1 MQFTREIQTLGHYD
15 ILVAGAGPAGLSAAI
30 SAARLGKKVALIER
44 NGIVGGNLTS
54 GFVGPLMGEYAKGS
68 ISEEL
73 NQMLNECSRKHH
85 NVEEAKIK
93 LTKWIDHE
101 NIDLFLQCPAVD
113 VLMEENILCG
123 VVVST
128 GDGLNG
134 ITADI
139 IVDATGDGSVAYLA
153 GAPTEMGREDGRVQ
167 PASIMFTVENVNEAQ
182 TMVCRHEE
190 QDTQLP
196 SGSYLQLCRDAN
208 KNGELP
214 ENVNIVRLYPTAYS
228 PNERMVNATQA
239 NGINGLDPRA
249 LAAANLDLRHQ
260 MEMVVEFLRKNV
272 WGFENCRIKDSAEM
286 VGIRETRRVMG
297 EYLLTAEDLITSK
310 HFETAVVHNAKF
322 PIDIH
327 NPSGAGQAES
337 DSVPVQVKK
346 PYDIPYEVLV
356 PLKIENL
363 LTCGRCI
370 SGTHR
375 AHASYR
381 VMNIAAATGQAAGIA
396 AALCV
401 EHNTSPRKLEAKLI
415 QQVLIENGVQLFDR

>member
-1 MQFTREIQTLGHYD
+1 MQYTREIEVGGHYD
-15 ILVAGAGPAGLSAAI
+15 ILVAGAGPAGLSAAV

-101 NIDLFLQCPAVD
+101 NIDLYLQCPVVD
-113 VLMEENILCG
+113 VVMDENTITG
-123 VVVST
+123 VIISS
-128 GDGLNG
+128 GAGLSA
-134 ITADI
+134 ITAN
-139 IVDATGDGSVAYLA
+139 IVIDATGDGNVAFLA

-167 PASIMFTVENVNEAQ
+167 PASIMFTVENVDKAQ
-182 TMVCRHEE
+182 TIVCRHEE
-190 QDTQLP
+190 QDTELP
-196 SGSYLQLCRDAN
+196 NGRYLQLCREAHQ
-208 KNGELP
+208 NGELP

-228 PNERMVNATQA
+228 NTERMVNATQA
-239 NGINGLDPRA
+239 NGINGLNPRE
-249 LAAANLDLRHQ
+249 LAVANLDLRQQ

-297 EYLLTAEDLITSK
+297 EYLLTAEDLVNAK
-310 HFETAVVHNAKF
+310 HFDTAVVHRAKF

-337 DSVPVQVKK
+337 DTVPVQVKK

-356 PLKIENL
+356 PLKVENL

-401 EHNTSPRKLEAKLI
+401 ENGTSPRKLEAKKI
-415 QQVLIENGVQLFDR
+415 QDVLVDIGVQLFD